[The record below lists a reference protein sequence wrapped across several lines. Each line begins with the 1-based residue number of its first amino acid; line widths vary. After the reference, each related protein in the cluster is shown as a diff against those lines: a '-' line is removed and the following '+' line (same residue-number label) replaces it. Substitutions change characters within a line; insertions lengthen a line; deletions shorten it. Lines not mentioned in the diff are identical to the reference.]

1 LNGFISLLSI
11 IFKLHMKE
19 LIITNKILNWY
30 DIHKRTL
37 PWRKKTSLKKKQYYT
52 LVSEF
57 MLQQTQVVTVIPYFN
72 RFIKNI
78 PDLETLANFENR
90 KLIKLWEGLG
100 YYSRVRNLKKA
111 AKIVIKDFNKKLP
124 ENFLDLKSLPGIGDY
139 TASAILA
146 IAFNKPFIPLDGNV
160 ERVLKRYLYLKKENQ
175 IQKNNLIES
184 KKILGTSI
192 RSSDYAQALMEL
204 GAIICKP
211 KKPLC
216 QKCPI
221 SKNCKSLAKQDFVL
235 KKIKKDS
242 KDKYFLLK
250 IYKKNNKYLL
260 VKNRNFN
267 FLKNFNI
274 FPMEELIRPKN
285 FNQNLNF
292 KMSNMNMN
300 IKIKNNKV
308 IKPIPF
314 SYWIDPKKLKNHTLP
329 TFTKKIFTYLENHK

>member
-1 LNGFISLLSI
+1 
-11 IFKLHMKE
+11 MKDQ
-19 LIITNKILNWY
+19 IITNKILNWY
-30 DIHKRTL
+30 DINKRSL
-37 PWRKKTSLKKKQYYT
+37 PWRKKTSSKKRQYYT

-78 PDLETLANFENR
+78 PDLETLASFENR
-90 KLIKLWEGLG
+90 KLIKFWEGLG
-100 YYSRVRNLKKA
+100 YYSRVRNLKKTA
-111 AKIVIKDFNKKLP
+111 QVIIKDFNKKLP
-124 ENFLDLKSLPGIGDY
+124 DNFLDLKSLPGIGDY
-139 TASAILA
+139 TASAISA

-175 IQKNNLIES
+175 IQKDNLIKS
-184 KKILGTSI
+184 KKVLGTSS

-204 GAIICKP
+204 GALICRP
-211 KKPLC
+211 NNPLC
-216 QKCPI
+216 EKCPI
-221 SKNCKSLAKQDFVL
+221 SKNCKSFAKQDFVL
-235 KKIKKDS
+235 NKIKKIN

-250 IYKKNNKYLL
+250 VYKKNNKYLL

-274 FPMEELIRPKN
+274 FPMQELIRPKN

-300 IKIKNNKV
+300 IEIKNDK
-308 IKPIPF
+308 ITKPIPF
-314 SYWIDPKKLKNHTLP
+314 SYWIDPKKLKNYTLP
-329 TFTKKIFTYLENHK
+329 TFTKKIVTYLENHK

>member
-1 LNGFISLLSI
+1 
-11 IFKLHMKE
+11 MKDQ
-19 LIITNKILNWY
+19 IITNKILNWY
-30 DIHKRTL
+30 DINKRSL
-37 PWRKKTSLKKKQYYT
+37 PWRKKTSSKKKQYYT

-78 PDLETLANFENR
+78 PDLETLASFENR
-90 KLIKLWEGLG
+90 KLIKFWEGLG
-100 YYSRVRNLKKA
+100 YYSRVRNLKKTA
-111 AKIVIKDFNKKLP
+111 QVIIKDFNKKLP
-124 ENFLDLKSLPGIGDY
+124 DNFLDLKSLPGIGNY
-139 TASAILA
+139 TASAISA

-175 IQKNNLIES
+175 IQKDNLIKS
-184 KKILGTSI
+184 KKVLGTSS

-204 GAIICKP
+204 GALICRP
-211 KKPLC
+211 NNPLC
-216 QKCPI
+216 EKCPI
-221 SKNCKSLAKQDFVL
+221 SKNCKSFAKQDFVL
-235 KKIKKDS
+235 NKIKKIN

-250 IYKKNNKYLL
+250 VYKKNNKYLL

-274 FPMEELIRPKN
+274 FPMQELIRPKN

-300 IKIKNNKV
+300 IEIKNDKM
-308 IKPIPF
+308 IKPIPL
-314 SYWIDPKKLKNHTLP
+314 SYWIDPKKLKNYTLP
-329 TFTKKIFTYLENHK
+329 TFTKKIVTYLENHK